1 MRVAILVPMMSGR
14 GGSETAV
21 AGLVQ
26 GLQSLGDEAHV
37 YLFGGLPK
45 DPRWL
50 EPLPYTVLGSP
61 TEKRL
66 RRFHRYIFGLAKEF
80 KRFSPDAVVALDSLR
95 LVKGKLAL
103 TLSGSNASLLSFIE
117 FPVDHIRMNRLLK
130 IADGH
135 LAIGEGVAGQLK
147 DLVGKSCSDRVF
159 TIYNPIL
166 LNCSIVARPANGEG
180 VAFLHVGRLE
190 FAAQK
195 RVADLL
201 AAASRLGGNFRLTI
215 IGDGNDRSRLEE
227 YSRELGLQDRVT
239 WLGWKVQPWASVERA
254 SVLLLVSSYEGFPLI
269 LLEALSRGI
278 PCIASDCKY
287 GPNEILENG
296 TNGWLYPVGDIDR
309 LTELMQAV
317 VDNPRILPA
326 PEDVLASAQKFSAQ
340 AVAERAR
347 LAFATLAKPGAPLH
361 PQVCPADDIPKN

>member
-117 FPVDHIRMNRLLK
+117 FPVDQIRMNRLLK
-130 IADGH
+130 IEQSGG
-135 LAIGEGVAGQLK
+135 IG
-147 DLVGKSCSDRVF
+147 
-159 TIYNPIL
+159 
-166 LNCSIVARPANGEG
+166 SIEWIMPLRFV
-180 VAFLHVGRLE
+180 
-190 FAAQK
+190 
-195 RVADLL
+195 
-201 AAASRLGGNFRLTI
+201 I
-215 IGDGNDRSRLEE
+215 RS
-227 YSRELGLQDRVT
+227 
-239 WLGWKVQPWASVERA
+239 VQPDVNAAVLSQNNHVE
-254 SVLLLVSSYEGFPLI
+254 V
-269 LLEALSRGI
+269 
-278 PCIASDCKY
+278 
-287 GPNEILENG
+287 
-296 TNGWLYPVGDIDR
+296 
-309 LTELMQAV
+309 
-317 VDNPRILPA
+317 
-326 PEDVLASAQKFSAQ
+326 AQ
-340 AVAERAR
+340 
-347 LAFATLAKPGAPLH
+347 
-361 PQVCPADDIPKN
+361 